1 MRRSVTVQ
9 RCSALQRVATCCVL
23 FVADFIPKDSPAYGM
38 VMRARM
44 AAQAD
49 KMQREQAAIA
59 AGHAKVRRRSRG
71 DSAAASSRFPAMM
84 CPCLQGWGC
93 PVPAVVCPSLP
104 LCASSITALLGW
116 QEDYNDKMKRL
127 DEAKMLGSSAAGQQQ
142 MLMQVGAARGTA
154 YNPPLRRDSTI
165 VQHSIVSGGQQQR
178 PWADVA
184 WSRGRC
190 GSVPGRMCLGPGA
203 DVA

>member
-59 AGHAKVRRRSRG
+59 AGHAKVG
-71 DSAAASSRFPAMM
+71 A
-84 CPCLQGWGC
+84 
-93 PVPAVVCPSLP
+93 VPAG
-104 LCASSITALLGW
+104 TALPP
-116 QEDYNDKMKRL
+116 
-127 DEAKMLGSSAAGQQQ
+127 AA
-142 MLMQVGAARGTA
+142 
-154 YNPPLRRDSTI
+154 DSP
-165 VQHSIVSGGQQQR
+165 Q
-178 PWADVA
+178 
-184 WSRGRC
+184 
-190 GSVPGRMCLGPGA
+190 
-203 DVA
+203 

>member
-1 MRRSVTVQ
+1 M
-9 RCSALQRVATCCVL
+9 
-23 FVADFIPKDSPAYGM
+23 P
-38 VMRARM
+38 
-44 AAQAD
+44 
-49 KMQREQAAIA
+49 
-59 AGHAKVRRRSRG
+59 
-71 DSAAASSRFPAMM
+71 
-84 CPCLQGWGC
+84 
-93 PVPAVVCPSLP
+93 
-104 LCASSITALLGW
+104 ALLGW